1 MRSEDIFILAA
12 KRLPQGRYGGSL
24 AGEGAVGL
32 GQSCVRGLMTDASL
46 PPPSNLIWG
55 MARSHT
61 QGMNPARTIA
71 LGAGLPVAVP
81 GTTVNMACGSSL
93 QALVFGAQ
101 ALRCGVSG
109 PVLVGGS
116 EAMSDTPHLLPGLR
130 WGYRMGH
137 RALPDVMHQDGLRCP
152 ITGLLMGETVERLAL
167 KRGITRH
174 QSDAFALRS
183 HQRAAA
189 ADFSAETISHPNLSV
204 DECVRAED
212 TMRSLAAL
220 PPVFLE
226 DGQITAGNASALS
239 DGAAA
244 LLLARADQRGQAPP
258 LARVLGWSEAA
269 LDPMDMGEAPV
280 PAVRRLLADHGL
292 SVRDIELWEINE
304 AFAAQVLVCAQQLE
318 LDQEKL
324 NVAGGGV
331 ALGHPIG
338 ASGAR
343 TVVTLV
349 HQLRKRGGGLG
360 VATLGIGGGLG
371 LAVLLLVEP
380 EAAPST
386 VR

>member
-1 MRSEDIFILAA
+1 
-12 KRLPQGRYGGSL
+12 
-24 AGEGAVGL
+24 
-32 GQSCVRGLMTDASL
+32 
-46 PPPSNLIWG
+46 
-55 MARSHT
+55 
-61 QGMNPARTIA
+61 
-71 LGAGLPVAVP
+71 
-81 GTTVNMACGSSL
+81 
-93 QALVFGAQ
+93 
-101 ALRCGVSG
+101 
-109 PVLVGGS
+109 
-116 EAMSDTPHLLPGLR
+116 MS
-130 WGYRMGH
+130 
-137 RALPDVMHQDGLRCP
+137 
-152 ITGLLMGETVERLAL
+152 
-167 KRGITRH
+167 
-174 QSDAFALRS
+174 
-183 HQRAAA
+183 
-189 ADFSAETISHPNLSV
+189 
-204 DECVRAED
+204 
-212 TMRSLAAL
+212 SLAAL